1 MSDNPDNKSESKN
14 NSQYETFTRRL
25 LWASVMAIVLFSF
38 VTTIIRLLYLSLS
51 VSNDGQSPDPNF
63 VLERANEAVNS
74 VNLVLS
80 FLEGASVLLALAVG
94 AAAIYGFRQYG
105 ETRKELEDKLKHIE
119 ELSQNISK
127 HIPQLNNLDS
137 LEKKLE
143 TSNTSLTNIIA
154 NTSRL
159 LQADLEF
166 RLGNHNTAYS
176 FITEVLEND
185 PENQAALYI
194 AGWLETHHIDGK
206 TEDGLEHLGELVQI
220 SGKWPSALAAH
231 GVALRRKA
239 MTLRD
244 EKKPYKDLLTRAEGE
259 LKVALG
265 QAPNIVDFNR
275 ESFWGPVGGI
285 LRDLDDIGGAIKAYE
300 RALDTT
306 PGSSYPQGNLA
317 SLYLHAAKREQ
328 SEEKKM
334 LTAFEDTIK
343 SAMSELAS
351 TPNDYYLV
359 MDISMAEIILGYKD
373 NKRFGE
379 GDKRLGQSFGFK
391 PTPKKLEVSRRGWQ
405 FLYRNIPDRDGWQ
418 PVKEAIEEALKKID
432 EYIDANSHLK

>member
-1 MSDNPDNKSESKN
+1 
-14 NSQYETFTRRL
+14 
-25 LWASVMAIVLFSF
+25 
-38 VTTIIRLLYLSLS
+38 
-51 VSNDGQSPDPNF
+51 
-63 VLERANEAVNS
+63 
-74 VNLVLS
+74 
-80 FLEGASVLLALAVG
+80 
-94 AAAIYGFRQYG
+94 
-105 ETRKELEDKLKHIE
+105 
-119 ELSQNISK
+119 
-127 HIPQLNNLDS
+127 
-137 LEKKLE
+137 
-143 TSNTSLTNIIA
+143 
-154 NTSRL
+154 
-159 LQADLEF
+159 
-166 RLGNHNTAYS
+166 
-176 FITEVLEND
+176 
-185 PENQAALYI
+185 
-194 AGWLETHHIDGK
+194 
-206 TEDGLEHLGELVQI
+206 
-220 SGKWPSALAAH
+220 
-231 GVALRRKA
+231 
-239 MTLRD
+239 
-244 EKKPYKDLLTRAEGE
+244 
-259 LKVALG
+259 
-265 QAPNIVDFNR
+265 
-275 ESFWGPVGGI
+275 

-317 SLYLHAAKREQ
+317 SLYLHEAKREQ

-359 MDISMAEIILGYKD
+359 MDISMAETILGYKD